1 MQSDLDDEAFGIK
14 YVQDKEN
21 KMLIEKN
28 KQEIQ
33 KLKLEINAHKEFQKD
48 LNSIKFKSNTKRLAS
63 LTNIDD
69 AQLRNELIRIES

>member
-1 MQSDLDDEAFGIK
+1 
-14 YVQDKEN
+14 
-21 KMLIEKN
+21 MLIEKN